1 MHVGDASG
9 EDRGQAGDITS
20 EHQGMNR
27 NDDPRDKPVPAQPLP
42 SAVALHYDGKG
53 APRVTAKGRGLVAE
67 NILALAEQHGIPLRE
82 DPDLV
87 NLLVKLDLGDEIPAA
102 LYVAVAEVIAFAYR
116 VSGKVIE
123 PEK

>member
-1 MHVGDASG
+1 
-9 EDRGQAGDITS
+9 
-20 EHQGMNR
+20 MND
-27 NDDPRDKPVPAQPLP
+27 NDDTRHGATPKPPLP

-67 NILALAEQHGIPLRE
+67 NILALAQQHGIPLRE

-87 NLLVKLDLGDEIPAA
+87 NLLARLDLGDEIPAA

-116 VSGKVIE
+116 VSGKVTE
-123 PEK
+123 PE